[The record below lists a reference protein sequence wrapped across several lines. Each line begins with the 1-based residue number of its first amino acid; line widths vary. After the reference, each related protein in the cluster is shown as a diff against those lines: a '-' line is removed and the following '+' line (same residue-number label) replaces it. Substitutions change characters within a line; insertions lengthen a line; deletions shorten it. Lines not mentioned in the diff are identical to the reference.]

1 MRNITFKI
9 MLVLLVQA
17 LNYSVLAGTD
27 AKPVSS
33 SSGSNINDNANKT
46 KSQNDKSQ
54 GISQLVGV
62 ANMALG
68 AMYVKQGSSCSSQC
82 SGCPEACGCCPQA
95 PMLYAQGALHF
106 LMGAQS
112 FQQAGANGNASGQAG
127 MTGYDTSAIN
137 PYGDPGKETNYLD
150 PNSNIDP
157 SLKNAVNTKGFMDTK
172 KALTSKDG
180 LNGVKMD
187 PKTGVITTP
196 DGKTYDPSSLTDKA
210 AMSKAGFSDS
220 IIDGAYAANAAFEK
234 EAKKKVGGVESIGA
248 ATASNGYQDG
258 GSSASYGGASTATS
272 SGGGYGSS
280 SSRVPASGNKVA
292 GLTKNFN
299 GEKIGVAAENIFNM
313 MTRRFKVMEKRDSF
327 FDPSELI
334 PLTQ

>member
-1 MRNITFKI
+1 M
-9 MLVLLVQA
+9 
-17 LNYSVLAGTD
+17 
-27 AKPVSS
+27 VSQ
-33 SSGSNINDNANKT
+33 I
-46 KSQNDKSQ
+46 
-54 GISQLVGV
+54 IGV
-62 ANMALG
+62 ANMGLG
-68 AMYVKQGSSCSSQC
+68 AMHMANFASSCPPC
-82 SGCPEACGCCPQA
+82 NYGELGMAV
-95 PMLYAQGALHF
+95 LHF
-106 LMGAQS
+106 AMGAQS
-112 FQQAGANGNASGQAG
+112 FKQAGANKNAAGQAG
-127 MTGYDTSAIN
+127 QTNFDSSSLN
-137 PYGDPGKETNYLD
+137 PYGELGAETNYLD
-150 PNSNIDP
+150 PNSNVDP
-157 SLKNAVNTKGFMDTK
+157 AVKGLVNTKGFMDTK

>member
-1 MRNITFKI
+1 MKNNTLKI
-9 MLVLLVQA
+9 ILVLLIQ
-17 LNYSVLAGTD
+17 VLSSFAFAGTD

-46 KSQNDKSQ
+46 KSQNDKSS
-54 GISQLVGV
+54 GISQIVGV
-62 ANMALG
+62 ANMAVG
-68 AMYVKQGSSCSSQC
+68 AMHVKQAFSCCGPQ
-82 SGCPEACGCCPQA
+82 GCPCMPSELAQA
-95 PMLYAQGALHF
+95 ALHF
-106 LMGAQS
+106 AMGAQS
-112 FQQAGANGNASGQAG
+112 FQQAGANKNTSGQAG
-127 MTGYDTSAIN
+127 LTGYDTSAIN
-137 PYGDPGKETNYLD
+137 AFGDPGAETNYLD
-150 PNSNIDP
+150 PNTNIDP
-157 SLKNAVNTKGFMDTK
+157 NLRNIVNTKGFMDTK

-196 DGKTYDPSSLTDKA
+196 DGKTYDPNSLTDKA
-210 AMSKAGFSDS
+210 AMSKAGFSDAT
-220 IIDGAYAANAAFEK
+220 IDGAYAANAAFEK

-258 GSSASYGGASTATS
+258 GSGASYGGASTATS

-280 SSRVPASGNKVA
+280 GSSRIPAGGNKVA

>member
-1 MRNITFKI
+1 MKI
-9 MLVLLVQA
+9 NFTKSFVILLVICFSHSSFA
-17 LNYSVLAGTD
+17 SSTD
-27 AKPVSS
+27 AKPVAS
-33 SSGSNINDNANKT
+33 SSGSNINSSADNAK
-46 KSQNDKSQ
+46 KSNDKTSMVSQ
-54 GISQLVGV
+54 IIGV
-62 ANMALG
+62 ANMGIG
-68 AMYVKQGSSCSSQC
+68 AMHMAEYISSE
-82 SGCPEACGCCPQA
+82 GTDG
-95 PMLYAQGALHF
+95 GALAQAILHF
-106 LMGAQS
+106 AMGAMS
-112 FQQAGANGNASGQAG
+112 FQQAGANKNTAGQAG
-127 MTGYDTSAIN
+127 LTNFDSSSLN
-137 PYGDPGKETNYLD
+137 PYGTLGAETNYLD
-150 PNSNIDP
+150 PNSNVDP
-157 SLKNAVNTKGFMDTK
+157 SVKGLVNTKGFMDTK
-172 KALTSKDG
+172 KALTSKNG
-180 LNGVKMD
+180 LYGVKMD

-258 GSSASYGGASTATS
+258 GSSANYGGASTATS